1 MGGLILLLLMSNVCY
16 LAVILIILV
25 VTAHYLV
32 VTACYK
38 VVTGSYCSLPLV
50 TARSQFYYKQPPW
63 CFVQLLDV
71 AVNLENPKTLVSTV
85 YLMIKHSAKW
95 LQKLKGDNLPS
106 EKISESVTF
115 ILKMNVSDET
125 WRHLIIYCEDF

>member
-1 MGGLILLLLMSNVCY
+1 MSPKKLWIQHCLGLDFPGMSNVCY

-106 EKISESVTF
+106 EKNIRVCHLH
-115 ILKMNVSDET
+115 IKDECF
-125 WRHLIIYCEDF
+125 R